1 MTNPLIPPDGVYDI
15 SANKLNIFSACPYK
29 LYLYLSHQP
38 NGDVDT
44 TYIDAGNAVHNY
56 MEDLLGESSEA
67 KDIEEYKEKYS
78 VKPEMYD
85 RVDTCV
91 KNGQKYVSL
100 KGVPEMTEFTEFET
114 PKGRKIKLQ
123 SRIDFLAENAKFDGL
138 KEKVIIDWKTGKSVD
153 KDEYRLQG
161 HVYKFVHPDY
171 DVAFVSLLSDDLLT
185 LKKSPKNYIPNLCD
199 KYVDCIENSDF
210 KRCMTPMCSR
220 FCPYYKDYCSPGHEY
235 DLVEPRMV
243 WDNENKCWS
252 VGEKDEQ

>member
-1 MTNPLIPPDGVYDI
+1 MGNPLIPPDGVYDL
-15 SANKLNIFSACPYK
+15 SANKLNIFNTCSYK

-56 MEDLLGESSEA
+56 MEDHLNGEGE
-67 KDIEEYKEKYS
+67 DIEFYKEKYG
-78 VKPEMYD
+78 VKEEMNE
-85 RVDTCV
+85 RVNTCIET
-91 KNGQKYVSL
+91 GQQYLSL
-100 KGVPEMTEFTEFET
+100 KGSPEITEYTEFDT

-123 SRIDFLAENAKFDGL
+123 SRIDFLAEDAKFEGL

-171 DVAFVSLLSDDLLT
+171 DVAFVSLLSGDTLT
-185 LKKSPKNYIPNLCD
+185 LKKSPKNYIPNMCD
-199 KYVDCIENSDF
+199 KYVDCIEKSDF
-210 KRCMTPMCSR
+210 KRNVTPLCSR

-252 VGEKDEQ
+252 TGESDEQ

>member
-1 MTNPLIPPDGVYDI
+1 MANPLIPQDGVYEL
-15 SANKLNIFSACPYK
+15 SANKLNIFSSCPYK

-56 MEDLLGESSEA
+56 MEDHLNGKGEDAEYYMDKYDVKSE
-67 KDIEEYKEKYS
+67 
-78 VKPEMYD
+78 MND
-85 RVDTCV
+85 RVNQCIEH
-91 KNGQKYVSL
+91 GQKYLSL
-100 KGVPEMTEFTEFET
+100 KGTPELTEYTEFKT
-114 PKGRKIKLQ
+114 PKGRDIKLQ
-123 SRIDFLAENAKFDGL
+123 SRIDFLAENANFEGL

-171 DVAFVSLLSDDLLT
+171 DVAFVSLLSEDLMT
-185 LKKSPKNYIPNLCD
+185 LKRSPKNYIPNLCD

-210 KRCMTPMCSR
+210 KRCVTPLCSR

-235 DLVEPRMV
+235 DLVKPRMV

-252 VGEKDEQ
+252 TGDEDEC